1 MSFSYVFSCLLCDEL
16 NKRKN
21 IINKTRRLCFVCCL
35 QLSYFLL
42 CTYVNCVLFLV
53 IRYCSLFCLH
63 NENDK
68 IKGQYQKGPQ
78 KRTMVTSRSE
88 WCLLTGILVYHGR
101 SKFTQNTHFFTTQ
114 NVLFCNHV
122 YVNHI
127 HDFNPKY
134 SIVLSFLDEPYLKFL

>member
-1 MSFSYVFSCLLCDEL
+1 MTFSYVLSCLLCDEL

-21 IINKTRRLCFVCCL
+21 IISKTRRLCFVCSL

-68 IKGQYQKGPQ
+68 IKRSIS
-78 KRTMVTSRSE
+78 KRSTKKNNGYIKVKMVSSDRYTSIS
-88 WCLLTGILVYHGR
+88 WKKQIYTKHTFLH
-101 SKFTQNTHFFTTQ
+101 NTEF
-114 NVLFCNHV
+114 
-122 YVNHI
+122 
-127 HDFNPKY
+127 
-134 SIVLSFLDEPYLKFL
+134 SFLQSCKSYSLF